1 MKRNETATSNE
12 KALPFKLKL
21 SSFIIST
28 VFYLTSTTTLFRV
41 STGKKIELAIKNP
54 NTVKNMFLKMKKQ
67 YKGYFVVKNKLKNC
81 LSFIYLG
88 CKKWPK
94 FGVNQ
99 IGGV

>member
-1 MKRNETATSNE
+1 M
-12 KALPFKLKL
+12 
-21 SSFIIST
+21 
-28 VFYLTSTTTLFRV
+28 
-41 STGKKIELAIKNP
+41 
-54 NTVKNMFLKMKKQ
+54 VKNMFLKMKKQ